1 MSIRRC
7 MLASM
12 ALAGGWMS
20 GSIGSGCSS
29 CPDEDPIPIE
39 DGTYRESPGASM
51 DPGVMLREV
60 VVTVEGEAL
69 TIQYVDDADGRVY
82 VVRLEE
88 RM

>member
-7 MLASM
+7 VLASM
-12 ALAGGWMS
+12 VLAGGWLS
-20 GSIGSGCSS
+20 GSIGGGCSS

-39 DGTYRESPGASM
+39 DGTYRERTSM
-51 DPGVMLREV
+51 DPGATLREV
-60 VVTVEGEAL
+60 AATVEGEAL